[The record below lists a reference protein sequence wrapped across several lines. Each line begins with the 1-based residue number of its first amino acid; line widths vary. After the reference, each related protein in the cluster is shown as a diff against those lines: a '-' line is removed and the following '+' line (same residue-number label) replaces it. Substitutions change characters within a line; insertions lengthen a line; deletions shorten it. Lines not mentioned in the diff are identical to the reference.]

1 MGLTKTLSRIGQN
14 FIWPGMKKD
23 AQDFVL
29 VCLQCQQT
37 KYDHQKSPGLLCP
50 LSVPLWPWEDLSLD
64 FIGGLPASRGYT
76 VILVMVDRFSKGVH
90 LGVLRPNYITSTVSI
105 LFMEIVGKLHGMPRS
120 LVSDCD
126 PLFVSRFWQELFKL
140 SGTKLRMSS
149 AYHPQSDKQ
158 TEVMNM
164 DVLKQPIQS
173 TDQNQEIS
181 DKEASAMH
189 SRSKRQITRPHYL
202 KDFITNSNKGCWAGA
217 WVVAKEYL
225 VPHGSIFLLG

>member
-37 KYDHQKSPGLLCP
+37 KYDHQKSPGLLY
-50 LSVPLWPWEDLSLD
+50 

-202 KDFITNSNKGCWAGA
+202 KDFITNSNKGC
-217 WVVAKEYL
+217 
-225 VPHGSIFLLG
+225 